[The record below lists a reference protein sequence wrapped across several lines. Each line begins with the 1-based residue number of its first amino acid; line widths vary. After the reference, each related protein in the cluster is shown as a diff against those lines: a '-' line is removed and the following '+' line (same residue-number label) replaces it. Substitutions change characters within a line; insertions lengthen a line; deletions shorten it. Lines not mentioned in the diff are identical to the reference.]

1 MKHPL
6 RRFGSSSL
14 SFPGVVHTFP
24 AVLLAAALLGA
35 APARADV
42 ALRGAAELTHDLQ
55 SAPPCC
61 VIDARSED
69 SQREHPL
76 AEALRYRPGLQ
87 IVPTAAI
94 VVVADRDQE
103 ALRIAA
109 VLLKAHPGKTIYA
122 VKGGVAAWE
131 TVLKSQSATPS
142 SQAPGARP
150 GISFVIPHNT
160 CETGTPLQI
169 LQGKPKP

>member
-1 MKHPL
+1 MKPL
-6 RRFGSSSL
+6 DRTLGL
-14 SFPGVVHTFP
+14 GL
-24 AVLLAAALLGA
+24 LLAAALLGA
-35 APARADV
+35 APAWAAV
-42 ALRGAAELTHDLQ
+42 SLRGAAELMHELQ

-69 SQREHPL
+69 SQRQHPL

-87 IVPTAAI
+87 IIPTAAI
-94 VVVADRDQE
+94 VVVADRDQD
-103 ALRIAA
+103 AMNIGAI
-109 VLLKAHPGKTIYA
+109 LLKQHPGKTIYA

-131 TVLKSQSATPS
+131 TVLKTLSAAAS
-142 SQAPGARP
+142 SSAAHSARP

-169 LQGKPKP
+169 LQSKPKP

>member
-6 RRFGSSSL
+6 RRFGASPRDL
-14 SFPGVVHTFP
+14 PRVANTFP
-24 AVLLAAALLGA
+24 VLLLAAALLGA
-35 APARADV
+35 APARAEV

-76 AEALRYRPGLQ
+76 PDALRYRTGLQ

-94 VVVADRDQE
+94 VVVADRDPE
-103 ALRIAA
+103 AQRIAA
-109 VLLKAHPGKTIYA
+109 ILLKAHPGKTIYA

-131 TVLKSQSATPS
+131 TVLKSQSAAQS
-142 SQAPGARP
+142 SQAPGTRP

-169 LQGKPKP
+169 LQGKPK

>member
-1 MKHPL
+1 MSPNLLNLKRVDALPL
-6 RRFGSSSL
+6 
-14 SFPGVVHTFP
+14 VTQTWWC
-24 AVLLAAALLGA
+24 LLMAAALLGA
-35 APARADV
+35 APAWAGVDLSGV
-42 ALRGAAELTHDLQ
+42 TELTHALQ

-69 SQREHPL
+69 SQRQHPL
-76 AEALRYRPGLQ
+76 ADALRYRSGLQ

-109 VLLKAHPGKTIYA
+109 ILLKAHPGKTIHA

-131 TVLKSQSATPS
+131 SVLKSLSAPQS
-142 SQAPGARP
+142 SQAPGAPP
-150 GISFVIPHNT
+150 GISFVIPRNT

-169 LQGKPKP
+169 LQGIPKP

>member
-6 RRFGSSSL
+6 RRFGASPRDL
-14 SFPGVVHTFP
+14 PRVANTFP
-24 AVLLAAALLGA
+24 VLLLAAALLGA
-35 APARADV
+35 APARAEV

-76 AEALRYRPGLQ
+76 PDALRYRPGLQ

-94 VVVADRDQE
+94 VVVADRDAE

-109 VLLKAHPGKTIYA
+109 ILLKAHPGKTIYA
-122 VKGGVAAWE
+122 VKGGVAVWE
-131 TVLKSQSATPS
+131 TVLKSQSAAQS
-142 SQAPGARP
+142 SQAPGTRP

-169 LQGKPKP
+169 LQGEPK